1 MQKLLR
7 REGGEEGRSVD
18 CCPSVMEM
26 VQPKG
31 GRNQE
36 GLYVELYVGNN
47 PYNETQ
53 RFYEF
58 SCREDVLDRPCRFVD
73 RKLRNQ
79 SRCEQKYAYQYAIVR
94 NDSGAKDAA
103 SFFPNGTSGW
113 KLDYI
118 LVRSGCSCVVMP
130 KTHSRKGKAAQGGRD
145 GSGASGA
152 ARRYKGHNSRER
164 GSPSSDPASSP
175 ASSRPLDALPRI
187 DPLDDE
193 DNT

>member
-1 MQKLLR
+1 MQALLR

-36 GLYVELYVGNN
+36 GMYVELYVGNN

-53 RFYEF
+53 RFFEF
-58 SCREDVLDRPCRFVD
+58 SCREDVVDRPCRFVD

-94 NDSGAKDAA
+94 ADDGSLPAA
-103 SFFPNGTSGW
+103 HSAHSFFPNGTSGW

-118 LVRSGCSCVVMP
+118 RVRSGCSCVVVP
-130 KTHSRKGKAAQGGRD
+130 KARKPREG
-145 GSGASGA
+145 
-152 ARRYKGHNSRER
+152 RRYKGHSR
-164 GSPSSDPASSP
+164 GSSSAADSA
-175 ASSRPLDALPRI
+175 ARALALPPSRMA

>member
-1 MQKLLR
+1 MSPRKMQALLR

-36 GLYVELYVGNN
+36 GMYVELYVGNN

-58 SCREDVLDRPCRFVD
+58 SCREDVVDRPCRFVD

-79 SRCEQKYAYQYAIVR
+79 SRCEQKYAFQYAIVR
-94 NDSGAKDAA
+94 ADGGGGGA
-103 SFFPNGTSGW
+103 FFPNGTSGW

-130 KTHSRKGKAAQGGRD
+130 KPHPRKKATAN
-145 GSGASGA
+145 
-152 ARRYKGHNSRER
+152 RRFKGHGTRII
-164 GSPSSDPASSP
+164 GP
-175 ASSRPLDALPRI
+175 ALPPRVGL
-187 DPLDDE
+187 DPLDDD